1 LTSRQQDRSVVP
13 VLTRHRGGAGPPL
26 VLLHGLGL
34 TWRCWRPVLGALEA
48 RHDVIA
54 LDLPGFGASAPLER
68 GVRPTPSALADAVAE
83 ELDRLDLDAPMLV
96 GNSLGGWI
104 ALELA
109 RRGRA
114 QRVVAIAPS
123 GLEAPPERMYVIGL
137 NELMRVRARLSA
149 PLGRAVTAPWPTRA
163 LLFAGLRTRPWRVP
177 ADDGRR
183 ELNAFGRSPGFQST
197 LRWTVGAAMAE
208 GLADIRV
215 PVRVAVGT
223 LDVMLGAFTAP
234 RFSAVIPGAELRVLP
249 GVGHVPMNDDPEL
262 VARTVLEFT
271 DPV

>member
-1 LTSRQQDRSVVP
+1 MNAEAP
-13 VLTRHRGGAGPPL
+13 VDATLLQHRGGGGPPL

-34 TWRCWRPVLGALEA
+34 NWRSWRPVLPALEA

-54 LDLPGFGASAPLER
+54 LDLPGFGASAALNG
-68 GVRPTPSALADAVAE
+68 GVRPTPSALADAVAG
-83 ELDRLDLDAPMLV
+83 ELDRLGVVAPVVV

-114 QRVVAIAPS
+114 KRVVAIAPS
-123 GLEAPPERMYVIGL
+123 GLETPRERAYVIGL
-137 NELMRVRARLSA
+137 NELMRARARLLA
-149 PLGRAVTAPWPTRA
+149 PLGRAVTGPRA
-163 LLFAGLRTRPWRVP
+163 ARAIVLAGLRSRPWKVA
-177 ADDGRR
+177 ADDAQD
-183 ELNAFGRSPGFQST
+183 ELETFAHSPGFQPT
-197 LRWTVGAAMAE
+197 LRWTVGAAVAS

-215 PVRVAVGT
+215 PVRIASGT

-234 RFSAVIPGAELRVLP
+234 RFAALIPGAQLRALP
-249 GVGHVPMNDDPEL
+249 GLGHVPMHDDPEL

-271 DPV
+271 DTP